1 MKKFLI
7 LTAFFTVLA
16 LPVSAENPVAEQYRQ
31 MFASGNFYVECQM
44 FGDAEIKWGFSRPKK
59 AVSAKLIYA
68 GKNGNRSFRSV
79 MTKNPKSNW
88 AFSDLDLSKLY
99 LGIDSSTRNVLT
111 YSTASKDWPDVM
123 YKDGKYYRFISVLKS
138 QMYGLGKSIKAYVLP
153 ESEFGSSA
161 LNENE
166 DWEYVKEDL
175 TLPDEF
181 CVFFQSDPMRDGF
194 QTKPTPYFNGSS
206 IRTVDGKEY
215 DCDQYIN
222 DIKSL
227 SNTVIAQEVYNVLY
241 DGGKLAR
248 IQKYFLRDGKE
259 IHLYDNVVLTLSGN
273 VPDSAFNGTKKVKV
287 YGARNGNMADL
298 LEKEVVVETLGG
310 K

>member
-7 LTAFFTVLA
+7 LTVLFVAFA
-16 LPVSAENPVAEQYRQ
+16 LPVSAEQPAAEQYRQ

-44 FGDAEIKWGFSRPKK
+44 FGDAEIKWGFGRPKK

-68 GKNGNRSFRSV
+68 GKDGNRSFRSV
-79 MTKNPKSNW
+79 ATKNPKTTW
-88 AFSDLDLSKLY
+88 AFNDLDLSKLY
-99 LGIDSSTRNVLT
+99 LGIDSSSRNVLN

-123 YKDGKYYRFISVLKS
+123 YKDGKYYRFISSLKV
-138 QMYGLGKSIKAYVLP
+138 QMYWLGKSLKAYVLP
-153 ESEFGSSA
+153 ENELDSPALSE
-161 LNENE
+161 EQ

-181 CVFFQSDPMRDGF
+181 CVFFPNDPMRDGF
-194 QTKPTPYFNGSS
+194 QTKPTPYFNVSS
-206 IRTVDGKEY
+206 TRTVDGKEY

-241 DGGKLAR
+241 DGGKLVR
-248 IQKYFLRDGKE
+248 IQKYLLRDGKE
-259 IHLYDNVVLTLSGN
+259 IHLYDNVILTLSGN
-273 VPDSAFNGTKKVKV
+273 APAEAFSGTKKVKV
-287 YGARNGNMADL
+287 YGARNGDMADL
-298 LEKEVVVETLGG
+298 LEQEVVVETLGG